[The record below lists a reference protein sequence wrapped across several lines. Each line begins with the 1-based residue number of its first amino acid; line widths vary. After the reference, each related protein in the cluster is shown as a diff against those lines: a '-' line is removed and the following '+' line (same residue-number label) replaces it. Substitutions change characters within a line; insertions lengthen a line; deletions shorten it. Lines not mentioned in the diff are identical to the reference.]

1 MTTKQNI
8 KNSTMLLALENIG
21 YKLHN
26 VSGNEIAILEDINLQ
41 IHKNQI
47 TGIVGKS
54 GAGKSILLKIIA
66 GLLEPNSGNIVK
78 ANNSSQKITIVFEDA
93 SLFPW
98 LNVLENIELGLKT
111 SQIPEH
117 ESYIRINEILDLIG
131 LTGYEH
137 SYPKEL
143 SAGMKQRVNFARALV
158 SEPDILLM
166 DEPFASLDM
175 LTAKSL
181 RSDLMEL
188 WARKMLKTQS
198 MVLVTHNVD
207 DVVKMCSNVGVLK
220 NRPATITSN
229 LELKLPSLGD
239 QGSKQYATAVEKI
252 YSLLSEEQ
260 NVGLL
265 DYKTFLN
272 IVGISIRSFIEFL
285 EILISDG
292 YEGNSDISYIADDL
306 QLSIDDLLPMLELAK
321 MLNFAKITDNII
333 RITTFGRAFAI
344 EKNDKKKQQMFGEYL
359 MKHVNI
365 VEELM
370 KDYPQNIK
378 HLTKKLEKQVTQT
391 EASDIISV
399 ITELAK
405 YGKVIVSRSRD
416 FHAQRR
422 PI

>member
-1 MTTKQNI
+1 MTTNENV

-41 IHKNQI
+41 IHKNKI

-66 GLLEPNSGNIVK
+66 GLLEPNSGRIIK
-78 ANNSSQKITIVFEDA
+78 ANNSSPKITIVFEDA

-131 LTGYEH
+131 LGGYEH

-166 DEPFASLDM
+166 DEPFASLDT

-207 DVVKMCSNVGVLK
+207 DVVKICSNVGVLK
-220 NRPATITSN
+220 NRPGTITSN
-229 LELKLPSLGD
+229 LELKLPSFQD
-239 QGSKQYATAVEKI
+239 QDSKAYATAVEKI

-260 NVGLL
+260 SAESL
-265 DYKTFLN
+265 DYKTLLN

-285 EILISDG
+285 EILISDD
-292 YEGNSDISYIADDL
+292 YEGSADISHIADDL
-306 QLSIDDLLPMLELAK
+306 QLNIDDLLPMLELAK
-321 MLNFAKITDNII
+321 MLNFAKINDSII

-359 MKHVNI
+359 MKHINV
-365 VEELM
+365 VEELIN
-370 KDYPQNIK
+370 DYPQNLK
-378 HLTKKLEKQVTQT
+378 HLTKKLEKQVTHA
-391 EASDIISV
+391 EASDIIKS

-422 PI
+422 LI